1 MPIANKLSSDRI
13 EQIIAEAEA
22 KLANKYSA
30 IAADTKAKHSAIADN
45 NQTSGAEW
53 PKPKALPSN
62 LAKVAQFDT
71 EFLPPKLA
79 PWVADISE
87 RLQCPPDYVAVT
99 VLTALGSLI
108 GRRVGIKPQQKT
120 DWIEVPNVWGMFIG
134 RPGMLK
140 SPAMGEAL
148 KPLHHLEAKAVKDY
162 EVARRAY
169 EADIEA
175 FNLRKSVKASLDR
188 EKLRGKSDGIVTIEL
203 GEEPQEPTAVR
214 YRTNDST
221 YEAIA
226 ELLINNPTGILVE
239 RDELVSLLKHL
250 DREEQAVARG
260 FYLSGWSGL
269 QPYTLDRIGRGQRH
283 IAAISIG
290 VLGNTQPSRISE
302 YVRRANADG
311 AGGDGLLQRFN
322 LMVWPD
328 LPGEWHNVDRYP
340 NSEARETAWKAFESA
355 SKLDLTAVLKL
366 GGERGQYDQVP
377 FLRFDDEAAAEF
389 LEWRKDLEER
399 LRSGEMAPALEGH
412 FAKYRKLVPA
422 LALIDHLAEGGAGN
436 VGAEALARALDM
448 AEYLETHARR
458 VYGATDAVDVIS
470 AEAILAHIRRRDLKD
485 GFTARDVHQRD
496 WSRLTDRDH
505 VQRGLDLLVEF
516 DHLAADTSG
525 GKPGYGGRPRV
536 TYRINPASRE

>member
-1 MPIANKLSSDRI
+1 MRCSGCRSLVRRNCSKSANGCRISNQALQQRGHLRRWRRSPAFGAPPMPIANKLSSDRI

-203 GEEPQEPTAVR
+203 GEEPQEPTAV
-214 YRTNDST
+214 
-221 YEAIA
+221 
-226 ELLINNPTGILVE
+226 
-239 RDELVSLLKHL
+239 
-250 DREEQAVARG
+250 
-260 FYLSGWSGL
+260 
-269 QPYTLDRIGRGQRH
+269 
-283 IAAISIG
+283 
-290 VLGNTQPSRISE
+290 
-302 YVRRANADG
+302 
-311 AGGDGLLQRFN
+311 
-322 LMVWPD
+322 
-328 LPGEWHNVDRYP
+328 
-340 NSEARETAWKAFESA
+340 
-355 SKLDLTAVLKL
+355 
-366 GGERGQYDQVP
+366 
-377 FLRFDDEAAAEF
+377 
-389 LEWRKDLEER
+389 
-399 LRSGEMAPALEGH
+399 
-412 FAKYRKLVPA
+412 
-422 LALIDHLAEGGAGN
+422 
-436 VGAEALARALDM
+436 
-448 AEYLETHARR
+448 
-458 VYGATDAVDVIS
+458 
-470 AEAILAHIRRRDLKD
+470 
-485 GFTARDVHQRD
+485 
-496 WSRLTDRDH
+496 
-505 VQRGLDLLVEF
+505 
-516 DHLAADTSG
+516 
-525 GKPGYGGRPRV
+525 
-536 TYRINPASRE
+536 